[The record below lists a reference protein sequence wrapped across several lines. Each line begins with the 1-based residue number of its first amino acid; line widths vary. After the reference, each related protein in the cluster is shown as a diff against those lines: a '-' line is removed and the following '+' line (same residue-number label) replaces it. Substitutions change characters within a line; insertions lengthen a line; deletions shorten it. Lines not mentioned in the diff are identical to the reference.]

1 MPDTKSSASPPPG
14 PASTQTILA
23 FGSVGMPIAG
33 LTLIILVYLPRH
45 YVSLGVSLIAVA
57 GAFSTVRLID
67 ILFDPIVALLMDRT
81 RTAIGRYRPW
91 MLGGACIVMLGIYK
105 LLMPVGPVDGEYL
118 ILWLVIA
125 FCRSLH
131 PQSRHRLVVGSP
143 GDVIP

>member
-1 MPDTKSSASPPPG
+1 
-14 PASTQTILA
+14 
-23 FGSVGMPIAG
+23 MPIAG

-67 ILFDPIVALLMDRT
+67 IRFDPIVALLMDRT

-105 LLMPVGPVDGEYL
+105 LLMPAGPVD
-118 ILWLVIA
+118 
-125 FCRSLH
+125 
-131 PQSRHRLVVGSP
+131 
-143 GDVIP
+143 